1 MEDQEY
7 YFDVSY
13 QRTREGPVGFLR
25 RSDIESV
32 MEWLNKNGGKLQFVM
47 ILRLPGNPDG
57 LQDREV

>member
-32 MEWLNKNGGKLQFVM
+32 TEWLKKNGGKLQFVM

>member
-32 MEWLNKNGGKLQFVM
+32 VEWLKKNGGNLQFVM

-57 LQDREV
+57 LQDKEV